1 MSYNNDIMTTL
12 LVTRR
17 EDSDKKTLKEKGLI
31 PAVLYGRKTTSLPVS
46 VNLIEFKKVL
56 KDAGSSTVITLK
68 EADEEHDVLIHEVQ
82 IHPITEQPY
91 HVDFYVLEK
100 GQTVSVSIPL
110 EFIGEAP
117 ALDLGA
123 QVVKVLHELEV
134 EGKAKDL
141 PSILTV
147 DLSSLTTIESTIA
160 VKDIVLPA
168 GVTTTLDSEEVVAT
182 VQMPEEEPE
191 DSVSLDISSIEVQK
205 KGKVETEEK

>member
-1 MSYNNDIMTTL
+1 MSYNKGIMTTL

-31 PAVLYGRKTTSLPVS
+31 PAVLYGRKTTSLPIS
-46 VNLIEFKKVL
+46 VHLIDFKKVL
-56 KDAGSSTVITLK
+56 KEAGSSTVITLK
-68 EADEEHDVLIHEVQ
+68 EGDEKHDVLIQEVQ

-123 QVVKVLHELEV
+123 QIVKVLHELDV

-147 DLSSLTTIESTIA
+147 DLSALTTIESTIL
-160 VKDIVLPA
+160 VKDIMLPD
-168 GVTTTLDSEEVVAT
+168 GVTTTLDAEEVVVT

-191 DSVSLDISSIEVQK
+191 ESVSLDISSIEVQK
-205 KGKVETEEK
+205 KGKVESEEK